1 MELTT
6 SGVVRRLCRFHHVD
20 WIYLGS
26 VGASG
31 GILSMLDRR
40 VVEEAMGQF
49 SVSCKLKN
57 VVEHFEW
64 ALTREFLR

>member
-1 MELTT
+1 MELTR
-6 SGVVRRLCRFHHVD
+6 SGVVRSLCRFHHVD

-49 SVSCKLKN
+49 SVSCKFKN
-57 VVEHFEW
+57 VVDH
-64 ALTREFLR
+64 LNGH